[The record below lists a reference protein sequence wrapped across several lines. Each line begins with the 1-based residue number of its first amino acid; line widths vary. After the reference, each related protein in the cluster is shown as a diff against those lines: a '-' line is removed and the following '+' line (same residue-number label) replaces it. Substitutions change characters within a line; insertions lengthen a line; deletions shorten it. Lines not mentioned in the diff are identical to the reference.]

1 MPKLICPHTKN
12 CEIYQGQKTIENPP
26 LLIYKNVFCH
36 RGAKGWNNCK
46 YYIKAI
52 TNNQQ

>member
-1 MPKLICPHTKN
+1 MIKYVCPYAKN
-12 CEIYQGQKTIENPP
+12 CEIYLGQKAVETSP
-26 LLIYKNVFCH
+26 LLIYKNVFCR
-36 RGAKGWNNCK
+36 RGAKGWNNCM

>member
-1 MPKLICPHTKN
+1 MSKYVCPYTKT
-12 CEIYQGQKTIENPP
+12 CELYLGQITIENPP